1 MSDPKETLD
10 LTKAPDLAT
19 EASEAV
25 ETRQLY
31 LRDGRTL
38 TVSGQASEE
47 LVEIH
52 ASSGMLELRIKLT
65 EQGPVLQMESVR
77 LQLKAS
83 ESIDLESKQI
93 NLRGEETVAVH
104 SNGELKLS
112 GEADVRVDA
121 NGEVHVKGKMI
132 YLN

>member
-1 MSDPKETLD
+1 MADDPKEKLD
-10 LTKAPDLAT
+10 LAAT
-19 EASEAV
+19 AAEASEI
-25 ETRQLY
+25 ETRQVY

-38 TVSGQASEE
+38 TVSGQGSQE

-77 LQLKAS
+77 LQLRAS
-83 ESIDLESKQI
+83 ESVEVETKQFTVKAEESATIQSG
-93 NLRGEETVAVH
+93 GEVRLA
-104 SNGELKLS
+104 

>member
-1 MSDPKETLD
+1 MADPKETQELA
-10 LTKAPDLAT
+10 TAEVAT
-19 EASEAV
+19 EATDSV

-38 TVSGQASEE
+38 TVSGRGAEE

-52 ASSGMLELRIKLT
+52 ASSGMLELRIKMT

-83 ESIDLESKQI
+83 ESIELESERVAI
-93 NLRGEETVAVH
+93 RGTESVAV
-104 SNGELKLS
+104 SGGAITVEAEDDATVTAEGE
-112 GEADVRVDA
+112 VRVR
-121 NGEVHVKGKMI
+121 GKMI
-132 YLN
+132 HLN

>member
-1 MSDPKETLD
+1 MPDDPKEQLEV
-10 LTKAPDLAT
+10 AQVAEST
-19 EASEAV
+19 ETV
-25 ETRQLY
+25 ETRHLY

-38 TVSGQASEE
+38 TVAGQGTEE
-47 LVEIH
+47 LVEIR
-52 ASSGMLELRIKLT
+52 ASSGMLELRIKMT

-77 LQLKAS
+77 LQLKAT
-83 ESIDLESKQI
+83 ESVDVEAKQFNVRTEESTTI
-93 NLRGEETVAVH
+93 ESR
-104 SNGELKLS
+104 GELKLS